1 MNKIITQVNE
11 VTPNQLLEMLLNGL
25 IENQKELLKSSNQQ
39 PQNKY
44 LTRKE
49 VSKLLSISLPT
60 LHDWV
65 KRGLIKSYRCGN
77 RVFFKSSEIEQS
89 LKQIKF

>member
-1 MNKIITQVNE
+1 METI
-11 VTPNQLLEMLLNGL
+11 LNGL
-25 IENQKELLKSSNQQ
+25 KENQKELLISSNQK
-39 PQNKY
+39 PQNEY

-65 KRGLIKSYRCGN
+65 KRGLILSYRCGN
-77 RVFFKSSEIEQS
+77 RVYFKSSEIEQS
-89 LKQIKF
+89 LKQIKL

>member
-1 MNKIITQVNE
+1 MTNITQLHE
-11 VTPNQLLEMLLNGL
+11 TTPIQLLETILEGL
-25 IENQKELLKSSNQQ
+25 KENQKELLLSSNQK
-39 PQNKY
+39 PQKKY

-65 KRGLIKSYRCGN
+65 KRGMLKSYRCGS
-77 RVFFKSSEIEQS
+77 RVYFKGSEIEQS